1 MFRALSRLFAWL
13 DEVEVSYPQLIAG
26 VLSGMAVGYFL
37 TSATE
42 QTALLQDL
50 YILAQ
55 EQRRIAI
62 ANTARALSATKET
75 LSDGTSNAG

>member
-13 DEVEVSYPQLIAG
+13 DAAEVSYPQLVLG

-50 YILAQ
+50 YTLAQ

-62 ANTARALSATKET
+62 ANTARALAATKET
-75 LSDGTSNAG
+75 LSDGTPNAG